1 MILHSAQACIRN
13 QAALVLGLV
22 LSSYPGTASAQQN
35 PYSGTLLA
43 SIRAAAKSVPGPR
56 PRELRYIGVAETRL
70 PLSSAVAGADT
81 QRVSGDFPAFQI
93 RFADRWIMVDAALDS
108 SVMIQTYGPGAA
120 DRFSRARFDSLQLAL
135 RDADLVV
142 LTHEH
147 VDHANGVQRGAYFR
161 QVAAK
166 TLLSSAQHHSLVSP
180 PARATS
186 QMASRAI
193 SQMSPDS
200 ASVFRVVEYDLLYS
214 LAPGVVLVRAPGHT
228 PGSQFVY
235 VQLADGREVL
245 LVGDLVWNML
255 GLTANTQKPQ
265 PMSDNLKEDRVAIQR
280 EMDWV
285 RSIMTSIAVAP
296 SHDNGRLDA
305 LVAQGLL
312 HIGLD
317 LHRN

>member
-1 MILHSAQACIRN
+1 MILDSAHACIRN

-22 LSSYPGTASAQQN
+22 LCSYPGRASAQQN
-35 PYSGTLLA
+35 PYSGTLLPR
-43 SIRAAAKSVPGPR
+43 IRAAAKSVPGPR

-70 PLSSAVAGADT
+70 PLSFAVAGADT
-81 QRVSGDFPAFQI
+81 QKVSGDFPAFQI

-108 SVMIQTYGPGAA
+108 SAMIQTYGPAAA
-120 DRFSRARFDSLQLAL
+120 DGFSRARYDSLQLAL

-166 TLLSSAQHHSLVSP
+166 TLLSSAQHHSLVSQ
-180 PARATS
+180 PA
-186 QMASRAI
+186 RAI

-200 ASVFRVVEYDLLYS
+200 ASVFRVVEYDLLHS

-235 VQLADGREVL
+235 VQFADGREVL

-265 PMSDNLKEDRVAIQR
+265 PMSDDLKEDHVAIQR

-305 LVAQGLL
+305 LVGQGLL

-317 LHRN
+317 LRRD